1 MNSATVSLQ
10 KAKLA
15 LNYKSRGLTMQE
27 PQEPKRALNSATVR
41 LLGVGSYVS
50 KLALNYVTVSSA
62 RVHSRGLT
70 MREICFASTQYDFG
84 AMLNR
89 WLQWLLR

>member
-1 MNSATVSLQ
+1 MNSATVSL
-10 KAKLA
+10 AKLA
-15 LNYKSRGLTMQE
+15 LNYKSRGLTM
-27 PQEPKRALNSATVR
+27 QEPKRALNSATVR

-62 RVHSRGLT
+62 VTVS
-70 MREICFASTQYDFG
+70 FASTQYDFG